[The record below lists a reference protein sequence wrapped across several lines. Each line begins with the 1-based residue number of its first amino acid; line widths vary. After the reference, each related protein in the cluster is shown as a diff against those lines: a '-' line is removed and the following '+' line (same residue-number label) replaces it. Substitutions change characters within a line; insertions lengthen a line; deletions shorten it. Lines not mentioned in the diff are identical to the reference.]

1 MADRAKGKPYSTHKL
16 QAHLWYWLP
25 PTNQVGML
33 VAEVCN
39 ESTINLDS
47 LTSLIHHIHP
57 RSQTLILRGASI
69 VLGVCVMETGD
80 VLG

>member
-1 MADRAKGKPYSTHKL
+1 
-16 QAHLWYWLP
+16 
-25 PTNQVGML
+25 ML

-39 ESTINLDS
+39 ESTINFDS
-47 LTSLIHHIHP
+47 LTSLIHHIHL

-69 VLGVCVMETGD
+69 VLGVCVMETRD